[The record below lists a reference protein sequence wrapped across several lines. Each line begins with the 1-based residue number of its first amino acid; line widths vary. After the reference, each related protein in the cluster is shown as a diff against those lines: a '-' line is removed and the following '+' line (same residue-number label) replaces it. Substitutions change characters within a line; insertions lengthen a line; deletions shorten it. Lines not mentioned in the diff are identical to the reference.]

1 MNDKLL
7 AVLTSLKEL
16 EADTQIP
23 KNVKIRISQ
32 TIKILEENSE
42 QSIKVSR
49 ALCDLEELSED
60 VNIEAFT
67 RTQIFN
73 IVSMLETSNNQ

>member
-7 AVLTSLKEL
+7 AALNSLREL

-23 KNVKIRISQ
+23 KNVKLRISQ

-49 ALCDLEELSED
+49 ALCGLEELSED

-73 IVSMLETSNNQ
+73 IVSILETANSQ